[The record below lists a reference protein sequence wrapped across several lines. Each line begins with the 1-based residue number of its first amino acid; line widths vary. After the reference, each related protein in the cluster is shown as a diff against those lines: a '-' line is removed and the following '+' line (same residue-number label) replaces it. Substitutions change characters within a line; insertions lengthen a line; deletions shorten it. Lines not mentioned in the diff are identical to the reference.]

1 MIQLQN
7 ITKSYGDQK
16 LFEGLSVNVE
26 KGEKIGLV
34 GRNGSGKSTLFRL
47 ITGTEIADQGE
58 IQIAKDYK
66 IGTLEQ
72 HTAFHEATVFEEATL
87 GLPPAERDKHYLVEK
102 ILFGLGFNQE
112 QIDSPPSKC
121 SGGYQ
126 LRLKLAKVLLSDPD
140 CLLLD
145 EPTNYLDIVSIRWLE
160 HYLQRWRGELILISH
175 DREFMDQVTNNTMG
189 IHRHR
194 LRKYKGDTE
203 AYFSQILQEEEIHEK
218 TRVKL
223 SQKKEHLEKFITRFG
238 AKATKATQAQSKMKA
253 LNRMP
258 VLEKLAQIEQLDFAF
273 NVAPLPGKK
282 VLIAEDLSFS
292 YDDKPLINDVS
303 FRLEKGE
310 RIAII
315 GKNGR
320 GKSTLMRLL
329 TGDLSLQG
337 GHLDVS
343 PNLEIGYFGQTN
355 IERLNLNATIE
366 EEISASN
373 LQLNRTE
380 IRKICGAMMFPGDMA
395 TKPCRVLSGG
405 ERSRVLLGKI
415 LAKKCNLL
423 LLDEPTHHLD
433 MESIESLIAA
443 LEEFDGTVVIVTH
456 SELIL
461 NTLPF
466 DALIICR
473 ERQQEYFPYS
483 YEEFLAKGGWEEVK
497 KPPKEKKER
506 NDKPKINTKKIQG
519 QLEAQITQK
528 EIELSV
534 IEQEL
539 IAKAS
544 TAPRA
549 DLDKLGA
556 AAAAKKSEIE
566 KLYAE
571 WETYQD

>member
-16 LFEGLSVNVE
+16 LFEGLSINVE

-34 GRNGSGKSTLFRL
+34 GRNGSGKSTLLRL
-47 ITGTEIADQGE
+47 IIGHETLDQGE
-58 IQIAKDYK
+58 IQTAKEYK

-72 HTAFHEATVFEEATL
+72 HTAFHEPTVFLEAAL
-87 GLPPAERDKHYLVEK
+87 GLPPADSDKHYLVEK
-102 ILFGLGFNQE
+102 ILFGLGFNEE
-112 QIDSPPSKC
+112 QINNPPSKC

-160 HYLQRWRGELILISH
+160 HYLQRWRGELILVSH
-175 DREFMDQVTNNTMG
+175 DREFMDQVTTHTIG

-203 AYFSQILQEEEIHEK
+203 TYFTQILQEEEIYEK
-218 TRVKL
+218 TRQKL
-223 SQKKEHLEKFITRFG
+223 SQKKEHVERFINRFG
-238 AKATKATQAQSKMKA
+238 AKATKAKQAQSKLKA

-258 VLEKLAQIEQLDFAF
+258 VLEKLAQLEQLDFAF
-273 NVAPLPGKK
+273 NVAPMPGKK
-282 VLIAEDLSFS
+282 VLIADGLTFS
-292 YDDKPLINDVS
+292 YDEKPLIQNLS

-320 GKSTLMRLL
+320 GKSTLLRLL
-329 TGDLSLQG
+329 AGDLELKNG
-337 GHLDVS
+337 TLDTS

-355 IERLNLNATIE
+355 IERLNPNATIE
-366 EEISASN
+366 EEIGQVN

-380 IRKICGAMMFPGDMA
+380 IKRICGAMMFTGDLA
-395 TKPCRVLSGG
+395 GKPNRVLSGG

-443 LEEFDGTVVIVTH
+443 LEAFDGTVVIVTH

-461 NTLPF
+461 NTIPF
-466 DALIICR
+466 DALIVCR
-473 ERQQEYFPYS
+473 EQQQEYFPYS
-483 YEEFLAKGGWEEVK
+483 YEEFLAKGGWEETK
-497 KPPKEKKER
+497 KTPKEKKER
-506 NDKPKINTKKIQG
+506 PEKPKTNTKKT
-519 QLEAQITQK
+519 LELLETQISTK
-528 EIELSV
+528 EKELAL
-534 IEQEL
+534 IEQTLITKAGSGSRPEL
-539 IAKAS
+539 E
-544 TAPRA
+544 
-549 DLDKLGA
+549 KLGQEA
-556 AAAAKKSEIE
+556 DAKRKEIE
-566 KLYAE
+566 KLYVD
-571 WETYQD
+571 WESLQ